1 MIGHEYIKQQVAFAI
16 ANSTEIRDFCIR
28 EFGRGLQ
35 VIVNAYGAKGW
46 PGEEESPFAFL
57 YSDGENESG
66 NVAEET
72 FEIVCVIGAASA
84 TDGTDCVTE
93 APRTNE
99 QNGLVINGM
108 AEKIEALRGIVEE
121 IVRAGDFGAVL
132 DTTTRT
138 ESAVLDWPLEWA
150 TLRLGF
156 YEPETL

>member
-16 ANSTEIRDFCIR
+16 ANSAETKDFCIR

-46 PGEEESPFAFL
+46 PGEEESPFVFL
-57 YSDGENESG
+57 FSDGENESG
-66 NVAEET
+66 NVDEET
-72 FEIVCVIGAASA
+72 FEIVCVVGAASA

-93 APRTNE
+93 AVRTDE

-108 AEKIEALRGIVEE
+108 AEKIEVLRGIVED
-121 IVRAGDFGAVL
+121 IVRAGDFGAVF
-132 DTTTRT
+132 DTATRT
-138 ESAVLDWPLEWA
+138 ESSVLDWPLEWA
-150 TLRLGF
+150 MLRLSF